1 MKYIVWIWRN
11 MAGIRW
17 NTLVRIIVGIT
28 QVMLGLIMI
37 WLSKQFIDVT
47 IRTGT
52 TDDIIRMVAMLLAT
66 VVAGILLRQLFYYM
80 TTKAATYQSN
90 TIRLRVFSSLFRRQM
105 FEDQLHSGDVTSRLS
120 KDIDTVAN
128 VTTTLLPQFTVTGVQ
143 LTGAFLL
150 MYSMDSRLAIVLLF
164 ITPLVVGF
172 GKMFAHKLRDMTLEI
187 RQQESFI
194 QMQVQ
199 EGMEHNAVLRSLG
212 SEQWVTDRLSG
223 QQDQLMGR
231 VLRRTR
237 FTVVSRLLLGLTFSL
252 GYLFAFVWGGLQLRS
267 GVITF
272 GVMTSFLQL
281 VGQIQHPI
289 LSLLNM
295 LPHFF
300 YASASID
307 RLEELEQSASHPSPL
322 SHSPSLPRQSVALRG
337 EGTGVR
343 SHLGLSLRD
352 VSFSYATGDRPVVH
366 HFSHDFQ
373 PGSKTAIMGATG
385 IGKTTLFRLM
395 LDFIQPNSGE
405 IALFDAYGQQQAVS
419 EATRQ
424 HFVFVPQ
431 GNTLMSGTV
440 RYNLQLARPEATD
453 EELRQVLHVAMANFV
468 YQLPDGIDTLLGER
482 GIGLSEGQAQ
492 RIAIARGLLRPGSIL
507 LLDEISS
514 SLDSDTEQELFRRL
528 FDFCKDKTMIFI
540 THRPAV
546 SDLCSDIIRLG

>member
-1 MKYIVWIWRN
+1 
-11 MAGIRW
+11 
-17 NTLVRIIVGIT
+17 
-28 QVMLGLIMI
+28 
-37 WLSKQFIDVT
+37 
-47 IRTGT
+47 
-52 TDDIIRMVAMLLAT
+52 
-66 VVAGILLRQLFYYM
+66 
-80 TTKAATYQSN
+80 
-90 TIRLRVFSSLFRRQM
+90 
-105 FEDQLHSGDVTSRLS
+105 
-120 KDIDTVAN
+120 
-128 VTTTLLPQFTVTGVQ
+128 
-143 LTGAFLL
+143 
-150 MYSMDSRLAIVLLF
+150 
-164 ITPLVVGF
+164 
-172 GKMFAHKLRDMTLEI
+172 
-187 RQQESFI
+187 
-194 QMQVQ
+194 
-199 EGMEHNAVLRSLG
+199 
-212 SEQWVTDRLSG
+212 
-223 QQDQLMGR
+223 
-231 VLRRTR
+231 
-237 FTVVSRLLLGLTFSL
+237 
-252 GYLFAFVWGGLQLRS
+252 
-267 GVITF
+267 
-272 GVMTSFLQL
+272 
-281 VGQIQHPI
+281 
-289 LSLLNM
+289 M

-307 RLEELEQSASHPSPL
+307 RLEELEQSASHSSSLTSHHSPL
-322 SHSPSLPRQSVALRG
+322 TSD
-337 EGTGVR
+337 
-343 SHLGLSLRD
+343 LGLSLRD

-405 IALFDAYGQQQAVS
+405 IALFDANGQQQAVS